1 MALRR
6 IAAESGPEVVAFGVT
21 TISGTALSD
30 AQPWVDD

>member
-21 TISGTALSD
+21 TSFGTALSH
-30 AQPWVDD
+30 AQPRVDD